1 MFLDGNRI
9 AEAKD
14 VVLADTVNDFRR
26 CQSVDL
32 LSKDVVQPFFFIRIE
47 LSHARTVVE
56 PFHDLRDKH
65 TGLHVKVGKSFGII
79 VKTAGILFL

>member
-32 LSKDVVQPFFFIRIE
+32 LSKEGVQPVCCVRIE
-47 LSHARTVVE
+47 RCHARSGVE
-56 PFHDLRDKH
+56 PVD
-65 TGLHVKVGKSFGII
+65 GLGD
-79 VKTAGILFL
+79 

>member
-32 LSKDVVQPFFFIRIE
+32 LSKDVVQPFFFIRIK

-56 PFHDLRDKH
+56 PFHDFRDKH
-65 TGLHVKVGKSFGII
+65 TGLHVEVSEGFCVI
-79 VKTAGILFL
+79 VEAA